1 MPPRLTRWWQA
12 RAAARP
18 GDRGPR
24 RPLRSKI
31 LLAVLVV
38 FALLGLRSAADW
50 LGSPTTLAIGGL
62 SLQHPFAAGH
72 HRSDDSDSDES
83 DDSDSDDSD
92 DSDSDGDDSDGSD
105 SDSDG
110 SDSDD
115 DSGSSR
121 GGAAAIAPEPAAPT
135 PAGGQPVAL
144 VYDNPPFADDDNAQ
158 ELGGML
164 QKSKYRFHVV
174 YVGPKHTA
182 LTADLL
188 GHSALFA
195 FPGGDVETETAKR
208 DFAQEIPLV
217 QKFVA
222 DGGHYLGVC
231 AGGFVAGA
239 DGFGVFPG
247 EVGSYIDSP
256 GAQFTDDK
264 DHAVQITWR
273 GQQQRSVDFQDGNY
287 IKIPPG
293 TPGVTVLG
301 TYNNGLPA
309 AAVATHGRGKAA
321 FTGPHFES
329 ATDDDKHPAALD
341 LDWQLLDTLMSPSNT
356 PS

>member
-1 MPPRLTRWWQA
+1 MPPRLAGWRQA
-12 RAAARP
+12 RTTSHP
-18 GDRGPR
+18 HDRAHR
-24 RPLRSKI
+24 RGFRSKI
-31 LLAVLVV
+31 ALVALLAIALVG
-38 FALLGLRSAADW
+38 FRSAADW
-50 LGSPTTLAIGGL
+50 LSSPTTLTIGGL
-62 SLQHPFAAGH
+62 SLHHPFAAN
-72 HRSDDSDSDES
+72 DS
-83 DDSDSDDSD
+83 
-92 DSDSDGDDSDGSD
+92 GS
-105 SDSDG
+105 G
-110 SDSDD
+110 D

-121 GGAAAIAPEPAAPT
+121 GSAADVAPEPAAPV

-164 QKSKYRFHVV
+164 QKSKYRFRVV
-174 YVGPKHTA
+174 YVGPKHTP

-195 FPGGDVETETAKR
+195 FPGGDVETTTAKR

-217 QKFVA
+217 QQFVA
-222 DGGHYLGVC
+222 GGGHYLGVC

-293 TPGVTVLG
+293 THGVTVLG
-301 TYNNGLPA
+301 TYSNGLPA

-329 ATDDDKHPAALD
+329 ATDDNKHPAALD